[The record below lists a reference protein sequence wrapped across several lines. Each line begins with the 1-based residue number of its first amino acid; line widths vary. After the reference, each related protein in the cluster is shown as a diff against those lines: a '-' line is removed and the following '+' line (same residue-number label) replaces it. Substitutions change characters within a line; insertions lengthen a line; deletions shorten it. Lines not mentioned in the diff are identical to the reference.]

1 MRTGETGA
9 LGYRSPLWKQGA
21 PGQGQTL
28 LPLAVRVDA
37 VPNVVHDHKLSVAVN
52 ALDGLV
58 VTGVHRVQ
66 ALAVRQLDGL
76 AGNGMCRQ
84 TSDASPHPAELC
96 CGDGTEVF
104 LDRRLEGNSVASHL
118 A

>member
-52 ALDGLV
+52 A
-58 VTGVHRVQ
+58 
-66 ALAVRQLDGL
+66 
-76 AGNGMCRQ
+76 
-84 TSDASPHPAELC
+84 SPDPAELC
-96 CGDGTEVF
+96 CRDGTEVL